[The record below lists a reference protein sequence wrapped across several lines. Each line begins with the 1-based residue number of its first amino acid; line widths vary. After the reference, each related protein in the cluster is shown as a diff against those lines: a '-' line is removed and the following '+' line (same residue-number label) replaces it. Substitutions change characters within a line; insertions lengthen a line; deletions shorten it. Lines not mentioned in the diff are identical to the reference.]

1 MSGRLL
7 TFSQYL
13 GGADNVKI
21 IEMFPSTSKT
31 FKYDFG
37 VDVGLWTFSSHYQS
51 LLLDKVT
58 YDRNTGEPNFTDT
71 NILGYWPERDGTVGY
86 NSQGLLPQLGGR
98 PSPDVTVTNTGEG
111 EVFFN
116 IAPERYTG
124 QLFPNAREN
133 VVITVV
139 SLTWEMGNPELNVS
153 GTTESHRWG
162 IIERYLPGD
171 HIPGDP
177 ALDPLF
183 IPYGTGAV
191 AEITVEYFGDPSEQ
205 DDFVYDTVFRY
216 TDNDQSPDGASLGR
230 GLSVGLSWRQGI
242 PQPDSGLISVGSGYR
257 QGDTITVSDEAL
269 GNGGTGETKITITRT
284 G

>member
-37 VDVGLWTFSSHYQS
+37 TDVASWKWSSHYQS

-71 NILGYWPERDGTVGY
+71 QILGYWPERTD
-86 NSQGLLPQLGGR
+86 LGGG
-98 PSPDVTVTNTGEG
+98 PDPDSPDVVVTDSDGG

-116 IAPERYTG
+116 IAPDRYTG

-139 SLTWEMGNPELNVS
+139 SLTWQMGNPDFGVL

-171 HIPGDP
+171 HTPGDP

-191 AEITVEYFGDPSEQ
+191 SSITVNYTGDPSDQ
-205 DDFVYDTVFRY
+205 ADFVYDTLFRY
-216 TDNDQSPDGASLGR
+216 TDNDQSPDGASLGK
-230 GLSVGLSWRQGI
+230 GLTVGLSWRQGI
-242 PQPDSGLISVGSGYR
+242 QQPDSGLISVGSGYR
-257 QGDTITVSDEAL
+257 PGDTITVSDEAL
-269 GNGGTGETKITITRT
+269 GNGGTGETTITINTT

>member
-31 FKYDFG
+31 FKYTFG
-37 VDVGLWTFSSHYQS
+37 TDISNWNFESSYQS

-71 NILGYWPERDGTVGY
+71 NILGYWNQPPGFGGASDIIRA
-86 NSQGLLPQLGGR
+86 QG
-98 PSPDVTVTNTGEG
+98 SNPDG

-116 IAPERYTG
+116 IAPDRYTG

-139 SLTWEMGNPELNVS
+139 GLTWRMNSPEPGVDP
-153 GTTESHRWG
+153 TTESHRWG

-177 ALDPLF
+177 ALDPGF
-183 IPYGTGAV
+183 IPYGVGAV
-191 AEITVEYFGDPSEQ
+191 TSFTNINYQADLPMP
-205 DDFVYDTVFRY
+205 DDFVYDTQFRY
-216 TDNDQSPDGASLGR
+216 TDNDQNSPNSNGT
-230 GLSVGLSWRQGI
+230 GLSVTLTWTEGI
-242 PQPDSGLISVGSGYR
+242 TQPRYGINSAGRGYR
-257 QGDTITVSDEAL
+257 PGDIISIYDEQL
-269 GNGGTGETKITITRT
+269 GNGGSGITTITI
-284 G
+284 GNVS

>member
-31 FKYDFG
+31 FKYAFG
-37 VDVGLWTFSSHYQS
+37 TPVTGWQFSTHYQS

-58 YDRNTGEPNFTDT
+58 YDRITGEPNFTET
-71 NILGYWPERDGTVGY
+71 NILGYWPERTD
-86 NSQGLLPQLGGR
+86 LGGL
-98 PSPDVTVTNTGEG
+98 DAGIDIYNLNEG
-111 EVFFN
+111 NVYMT
-116 IAPERYTG
+116 IAPDRYTG

-139 SLTWEMGNPELNVS
+139 GFTWSMQSLEQNIPPS
-153 GTTESHRWG
+153 TESHRWG
-162 IIERYLPGD
+162 VIERYMPGD
-171 HIPGDP
+171 HTPGDP
-177 ALDPLF
+177 ALDDLF

-191 AEITVEYFGDPSEQ
+191 SEITVNYNGNPSEQ
-205 DDFVYDTVFRY
+205 ADFVYDTVFRY
-216 TDNDQSPDGASLGR
+216 TDNDQSADGASLGK
-230 GLSVGLSWRQGI
+230 GLSVGLSWREGI
-242 PQPDSGLISVGSGYR
+242 SQPDSGLIAVGSGYR
-257 QGDTITVSDEAL
+257 PGDTITVSDEAL
-269 GNGGTGETKITITRT
+269 GNGGTGETVITIVST

>member
-13 GGADNVKI
+13 GGADNVKV

-31 FKYDFG
+31 FKYAFG
-37 VDVGLWTFSSHYQS
+37 TDVQNWNFTSSYQS

-71 NILGYWPERDGTVGY
+71 NILGYWPERTDLGGQSDITVDNVTDGTVY
-86 NSQGLLPQLGGR
+86 
-98 PSPDVTVTNTGEG
+98 
-111 EVFFN
+111 FN
-116 IAPERYTG
+116 IAPDRYTG

-133 VVITVV
+133 VVMTVV
-139 SLTWEMGNPELNVS
+139 GFTWDMGSLEPGVD

-177 ALDPLF
+177 ALDQLF

-191 AEITVEYFGDPSEQ
+191 AEIDVQYFGDPSEQ
-205 DDFVYDTVFRY
+205 ADFVYDTVFRY
-216 TDNDQSPDGASLGR
+216 TDNDQSADGASLGT
-230 GLSVGLSWRQGI
+230 GLTVGLSWREGI
-242 PQPDSGLISVGSGYR
+242 MQPDSGLISVGSGYR
-257 QGDTITVSDEAL
+257 PSDTITVSDEAL
-269 GNGGTGETKITITRT
+269 GNGGTGETVITIVST

>member
-31 FKYDFG
+31 FKYNFG

-58 YDRNTGEPNFTDT
+58 YDRNTGEPNFTET
-71 NILGYWPERDGTVGY
+71 NILGYWPERDGNSGY
-86 NSQGLLPQLGGR
+86 DSQGLLPKLGGK
-98 PSPDVTVTNTGEG
+98 PSPDVTVTDSGG
-111 EVFFN
+111 GQVFFN
-116 IAPERYTG
+116 IAPDRYTG

-139 SLTWEMGNPELNVS
+139 SLTWAMASPEQGVS

-171 HIPGDP
+171 HTPGDP
-177 ALDPLF
+177 ALDQLF

-191 AEITVEYFGDPSEQ
+191 NNITVQYTGNPSEQ
-205 DDFVYDTVFRY
+205 ADFIYDSVFRY
-216 TDNDQSPDGASLGR
+216 TDNDQAVDGASLGK
-230 GLSVGLSWRQGI
+230 GLSVGLSWRENI
-242 PQPDSGLISVGSGYR
+242 TQPDSGLIAVGSGYR
-257 QGDTITVSDEAL
+257 PGDTITVSDESL
-269 GNGGTGETKITITRT
+269 GNGGSGETLITIVST

>member
-31 FKYDFG
+31 FKYEFG
-37 VDVGLWTFSSHYQS
+37 TDIQGWTFDSHYQT

-71 NILGYWPERDGTVGY
+71 NILGYWPERGIGGPSDIKPAGPQIDG
-86 NSQGLLPQLGGR
+86 S
-98 PSPDVTVTNTGEG
+98 
-111 EVFFN
+111 VFYT
-116 IAPERYTG
+116 IAPDRYTG

-133 VVITVV
+133 VVMTVA
-139 SLTWEMGNPELNVS
+139 SMTWTSPNSGNSS
-153 GTTESHRWG
+153 GNDTESHRWG

-171 HIPGDP
+171 HNPGDP
-177 ALDPLF
+177 ALDPGF

-191 AEITVEYFGDPSEQ
+191 LTNDIDFTVNYIPDPTPNEN
-205 DDFVYDTVFRY
+205 FVFNTTFRY
-216 TDNDQSPDGASLGR
+216 TDNDTASPDSNGTGFSIGLTWTQGITQPDWGVYNVGRGYRPGDIIRISDESLGN
-230 GLSVGLSWRQGI
+230 L
-242 PQPDSGLISVGSGYR
+242 GSG
-257 QGDTITVSDEAL
+257 QTI
-269 GNGGTGETKITITRT
+269 ITIGQTS
-284 G
+284 